1 MSFHR
6 DHAEAGLHHL
16 KNALTE
22 FQKAGS
28 VRATARLRAT
38 LKSAE
43 GAVRAAEYRD
53 QRAARRLE
61 TRR

>member
-1 MSFHR
+1 MNHHR
-6 DHAEAGLHHL
+6 DHAEAGLRHL
-16 KNALTE
+16 RNALAE

-28 VRATARLRAT
+28 VRAVTRLRAT

-53 QRAARRLE
+53 QRAARQNG
-61 TRR
+61 